1 MIKMAQLEHIR
12 KLYHLEGK
20 SIREISRITGHH
32 RDTIAK
38 YLNAD
43 SSDPPRYRL
52 SKAKEHPVLGPY
64 IPYKA
69 VSGINRHV
77 IFRNKGLQFS
87 RSLSAV

>member
-12 KLYHLEGK
+12 KLYYLEGL

-43 SSDPPRYRL
+43 SSDPPRYCYCHLIMSSDRRCNL
-52 SKAKEHPVLGPY
+52 SK
-64 IPYKA
+64 
-69 VSGINRHV
+69 S
-77 IFRNKGLQFS
+77 
-87 RSLSAV
+87 